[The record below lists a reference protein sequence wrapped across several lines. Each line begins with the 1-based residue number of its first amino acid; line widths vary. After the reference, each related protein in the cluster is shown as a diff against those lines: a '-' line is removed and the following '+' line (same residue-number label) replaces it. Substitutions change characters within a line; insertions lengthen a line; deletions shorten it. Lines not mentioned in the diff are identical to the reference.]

1 VATGLQA
8 AHAAGLVHRDIKPGN
23 LLINRDGRV
32 KISDFGISQVPGSSR
47 LTQTGMLVGTPAY
60 LAPERAIGG
69 EGTPASD
76 LYSLGVVAYQCLTG
90 KAPFEGEPFAVA
102 LAHVQRAMPPLP
114 PSVPPGIAAL
124 VGELTAKDPAARPS
138 SAAEVALRAERLRTD
153 PFRANPLRSEQLR
166 SDQFRV
172 NPPGSDQL
180 RADQLRADQFPA
192 APGPPSDVPAFQA
205 AEMPALS
212 SAGPPVGE
220 RPSGRPTAQDSGT
233 TGRQR
238 REQPSSRAGG
248 SFLATLLIAAIVVAI
263 CLWALLA
270 MHGSGPTTG
279 QLPDTHPPTR
289 QTGPAGAAQPRAGG
303 HPGSRTSGG
312 GGRHRSGARG
322 RSRGHAHSPGP
333 SPSPSP
339 SLPLPTPLPTPS
351 LPLLAHRAPQAGP
364 AVPEATTKTTPT
376 SNDATSPM
384 TLTLNGG

>member
-114 PSVPPGIAAL
+114 PTVPPGIAAL

-138 SAAEVALRAERLRTD
+138 SAAEVALRAERLR
-153 PFRANPLRSEQLR
+153 AGQLR
-166 SDQFRV
+166 
-172 NPPGSDQL
+172 PGQLRPGQLRPGQL
-180 RADQLRADQFPA
+180 RADQLPPDQLRADKLRVDQLPPAPSGPPPEAPEFQAVPMPAPAGA
-192 APGPPSDVPAFQA
+192 APSIR
-205 AEMPALS
+205 
-212 SAGPPVGE
+212 E
-220 RPSGRPTAQDSGT
+220 RPTGRPAQESGT
-233 TGRQR
+233 TGRPNRQQR
-238 REQPSSRAGG
+238 PSGARGPVRAA
-248 SFLATLLIAAIVVAI
+248 LVITAIVVAAS
-263 CLWALLA
+263 LWALLA
-270 MHGSGPTTG
+270 THGAGLAHG
-279 QLPDTHPPTR
+279 LPGTHPPAR
-289 QTGPAGAAQPRAGG
+289 QTGPAGAAQPRPNVP
-303 HPGSRTSGG
+303 PGSAGSRSDH
-312 GGRHRSGARG
+312 RHRSSPPGRG
-322 RSRGHAHSPGP
+322 RGHAHSSPAPSSSP

-339 SLPLPTPLPTPS
+339 SPTPPLPLPTPLPTPP
-351 LPLLAHRAPQAGP
+351 LPLLTQRAPAAHPAGQLLP
-364 AVPEATTKTTPT
+364 
-376 SNDATSPM
+376 SG
-384 TLTLNGG
+384 LNPLGS